1 MVRSEKSVELV
12 VCVVVVFVQRVLLTR
27 KQGDLER
34 LETQWLRFWR
44 LGRPASGSGGWKGLH
59 QVLEAGKSYISFW
72 RLGRPASASGSLKK
86 PVM

>member
-1 MVRSEKSVELV
+1 MVRSEKSLELV

-44 LGRPASGSGGWKGLH
+44 LGRPASGSGGWEGLH
-59 QVLEAGKSYISFW
+59 QVL
-72 RLGRPASASGSLKK
+72 RLGRPASGSGSLKK